1 MSETQKP
8 ETPAPEQNAQPSAE
22 SASQNAA
29 AIDLEKKAD
38 AQDSADGGNAAEPSP
53 TVSLGKDTDGQ
64 SSSSWI
70 PPSSEYG
77 EPGGEPRPEPF
88 HSKWAALFNGCA
100 KIGPLYILLFICVMV
115 WPDYFQKGTGI
126 YCPPEI
132 RSVTAYLHCIQDS
145 SWLAPIAL
153 DNGSWSAPQ
162 WPLFYCFIGL
172 LALIPGAAEANWLI
186 PLASAASAAIAVLG
200 AFFFTHAAGFGV
212 RAAFASALVLLCAPI
227 FAPLH
232 HFFGPIA
239 LSAGLTLFSL
249 AFFCRGWRAQ
259 RAWISLPL
267 AFICAGLAG
276 LSGGVLY
283 IAVPFIGSLFFLI
296 WQGKYRR
303 GQSLDAITGFLL
315 MLIIVGLWIGAVA
328 LGDYPDF
335 YLSTLFADSLS
346 LSWPPQPFW
355 QLALAAGVIG
365 LMPWT
370 LSIFGVSWIRVLKDC
385 GQSLK
390 SSRGENSSALMWI
403 SLALACC
410 LTPFVPHTPLNAI
423 AIAALTAPLL
433 GKALARLAP
442 AGNRFFFGLASILA
456 IAIGGALLAVH
467 FEATQSFIVNLLPLK
482 PPSFAT
488 DELKNL
494 TGVPIIGGILI
505 LAGLLGFFFAK
516 RDRGLGGMIY
526 ASIVTAAV
534 GQAAMLMIAPN
545 LQNNPALPLKTM
557 SAIAMEV
564 EQAKAAPAAPAQQTP
579 PATPAPESPS
589 SAQPAAPAGPDVSAP
604 ESAPIPL
611 PNLSIPPENQLQE
624 QEPAAPPVEVP
635 QPPREPAPAM
645 PPAEAP
651 EQAQPEAQPQA
662 PPQEKLPEA
671 APAPQEG
678 TIPSAPEMREAPLN
692 VTDLPP
698 AAETEGAAGSVQS
711 AESGAGSPGQ
721 AIQ

>member
-29 AIDLEKKAD
+29 ETADAGEQKAASAAVDLEKKAD
-38 AQDSADGGNAAEPSP
+38 GQSDPNPGGADEEAGDSSP
-53 TVSLGKDTDGQ
+53 TASPGKDTDGQ
-64 SSSSWI
+64 GSSSWI

-88 HSKWAALFNGCA
+88 NSKWAALFNGCA

-115 WPDYFQKGTGI
+115 WPDYFQKGAGI

-186 PLASAASAAIAVLG
+186 PLASASSAAIAVLG
-200 AFFFTHAAGFGV
+200 AFFFTHAAGFGA
-212 RAAFASALVLLCAPI
+212 RAAFASALALLCAPI

-249 AFFCRGWRAQ
+249 AFFCRGWRA
-259 RAWISLPL
+259 RKAWISLPL
-267 AFICAGLAG
+267 AFICAALAG

-283 IAVPFIGSLFFLI
+283 IAVPLIGSLFFLI

-315 MLIIVGLWIGAVA
+315 MLIIAGFWIGAVA

-335 YLSTLFADSLS
+335 YLSTLFADSVS
-346 LSWPPQPFW
+346 FSWPPQPFW
-355 QLALAAGVIG
+355 WLALAAGAIG

-385 GQSLK
+385 GRSFK

-410 LTPFVPHTPLNAI
+410 LSLFIPHTPLNAI

-442 AGNRFFFGLASILA
+442 AGNRFFFGLASILT
-456 IAIGGALLAVH
+456 IAAGCVLLAVH
-467 FEATQSFIVNLLPLK
+467 FETSQRIILNLLPLK
-482 PPSFAT
+482 PPSFAA
-488 DELKNL
+488 DELQKL
-494 TGVPIIGGILI
+494 TGVPVIGGILI
-505 LAGLLGFFFAK
+505 LAGLLGFFFVK

-534 GQAAMLMIAPN
+534 GQVALLMIAPN

-564 EQAKAAPAAPAQQTP
+564 ERAKAAPAPTAPQTP
-579 PATPAPESPS
+579 EVSPAPEAPSP
-589 SAQPAAPAGPDVSAP
+589 AQPDASAAPDVSAP
-604 ESAPIPL
+604 ESAPAPL
-611 PNLSIPPENQLQE
+611 PNLSIPPENQLPE
-624 QEPAAPPVEVP
+624 QESAVPPAEAL

-645 PPAEAP
+645 PPAEDP
-651 EQAQPEAQPQA
+651 GQAQPQA

-671 APAPQEG
+671 APAPQDG
-678 TIPSAPEMREAPLN
+678 TIPSAPEMPEAPLN
-692 VTDLPP
+692 ATDLPP
-698 AAETEGAAGSVQS
+698 AA
-711 AESGAGSPGQ
+711 
-721 AIQ
+721 